1 MSDYLPTAYMK
12 VDAEL
17 IGSDRQRKGNLVS
30 LVNQGTGDAEAQPL
44 STQYTSSTSTNFS
57 VLPVSGDSVRFILTL
72 YDTSGSDIEI
82 RTAGEVS
89 IT

>member
-1 MSDYLPTAYMK
+1 MAYMK

-17 IGSDRQRKGNLVS
+17 LNSDGQRRGNLVS
-30 LVNQGTGDAEAQPL
+30 LVNQGAGDAAAQPL
-44 STQYTSSTSTNFS
+44 IGQYTSSTSTNFS

-72 YDTSGSDIEI
+72 YDDSGSDIEI